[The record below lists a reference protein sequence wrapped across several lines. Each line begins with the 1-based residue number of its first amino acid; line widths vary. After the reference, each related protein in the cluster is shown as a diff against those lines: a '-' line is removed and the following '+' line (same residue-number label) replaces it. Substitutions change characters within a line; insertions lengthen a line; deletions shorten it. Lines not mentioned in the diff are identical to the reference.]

1 MGLLVRRTELKRR
14 LLYQKRDARRALG
27 WCGEPSSRSWPYGM
41 KVNFVCPETVVP
53 HGQNGTLLFGRAAAR
68 TTT

>member
-1 MGLLVRRTELKRR
+1 
-14 LLYQKRDARRALG
+14 
-27 WCGEPSSRSWPYGM
+27 M
-41 KVNFVCPETVVP
+41 KVNFVCPETAVP